1 MRVPAESSSTPSPA
15 VAFWGSI
22 GIFVIAVIAVALLW
36 SLVGAWVAL
45 IVLAVAFCALFGI
58 AIYAI
63 RFYRDEVSR
72 ASN

>member
-1 MRVPAESSSTPSPA
+1 M
-15 VAFWGSI
+15 
-22 GIFVIAVIAVALLW
+22 IAVIAVALLW

-45 IVLAVAFCALFGI
+45 IVLAVAFCALFAV